1 MKGKWQGAT
10 TVFLVLAIMLIV
22 GACANS
28 KQQEG
33 QQGNGAEGTAGQTE
47 TTAQASE
54 DETATTREYTHMA
67 GTSVIPVKPQRVV
80 TDWYYGQLVALGLK
94 PVGTDDYVWKNH
106 PFIEQAG
113 TESIGGSMEKII
125 ELKPDLI
132 ISWGADKYEQYSK
145 IAPAVPLELSEG
157 PVESVR
163 TFGDLLGRQKEA
175 EDWIKAFEA
184 TGEAARQRLAD
195 KISPDETFTIF
206 TVFKK
211 ELKVYGFVNMG
222 GYPLYEVLKV
232 KAAPKV
238 EEIFRNSKEWN
249 KTISFEA
256 VPEFAGDHIILTVYD
271 PNDEGGETL
280 KQLQQS
286 EVWKSL
292 DAVKNERVHVVKFN
306 DLYND
311 DPVAVQHQVDLLA
324 DLILKENNQQK

>member
-113 TESIGGSMEKII
+113 TESIGGSMEKNHRV
-125 ELKPDLI
+125 EAGPD
-132 ISWGADKYEQYSK
+132 Y
-145 IAPAVPLELSEG
+145 
-157 PVESVR
+157 
-163 TFGDLLGRQKEA
+163 F
-175 EDWIKAFEA
+175 
-184 TGEAARQRLAD
+184 
-195 KISPDETFTIF
+195 
-206 TVFKK
+206 
-211 ELKVYGFVNMG
+211 MG
-222 GYPLYEVLKV
+222 CG
-232 KAAPKV
+232 
-238 EEIFRNSKEWN
+238 
-249 KTISFEA
+249 
-256 VPEFAGDHIILTVYD
+256 
-271 PNDEGGETL
+271 
-280 KQLQQS
+280 
-286 EVWKSL
+286 
-292 DAVKNERVHVVKFN
+292 
-306 DLYND
+306 
-311 DPVAVQHQVDLLA
+311 
-324 DLILKENNQQK
+324 